1 MKKMPVILFLV
12 ILGYAII
19 FSTET
24 TNIDRE
30 KELIKNVI
38 LKAYQ
43 EGICNV
49 GDVEMIKKG
58 FHPGFNLLIMNN
70 DYLEKL
76 AIYNWIK
83 RISSR
88 KQQGK
93 YPPAEKVNFKF
104 PYIDIAGKAG
114 MAKIEFFRGGKKIYT
129 DFLSLYKFSDGWKIV
144 AKIFHKH

>member
-1 MKKMPVILFLV
+1 MKKIYLILFLL
-12 ILGYAII
+12 ILISAII
-19 FSTET
+19 FSAET
-24 TNIDRE
+24 TNIDKD
-30 KELIKNVI
+30 KESIKEVI
-38 LKAYQ
+38 LLAYQ

-83 RISSR
+83 RISGR

-93 YPPAEKVNFKF
+93 YPPAEKVEFKF
-104 PYIDIAGKAG
+104 PYIDITGNAG
-114 MAKIEFFRGGKKIYT
+114 MAKIDFFRGGKKIYT